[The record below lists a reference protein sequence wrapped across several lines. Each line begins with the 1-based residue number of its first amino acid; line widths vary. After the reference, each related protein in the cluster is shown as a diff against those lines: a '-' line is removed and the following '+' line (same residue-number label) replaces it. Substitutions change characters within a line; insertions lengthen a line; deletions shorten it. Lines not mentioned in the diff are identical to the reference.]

1 MRLQK
6 DIEAKFRFELQN
18 QHQQLEVTTE
28 QLYETKRQLELL
40 KVAHESLKTE
50 SDKYVSDLRT
60 RTKEE
65 INELA
70 EENRRLQV
78 LVDE

>member
-1 MRLQK
+1 
-6 DIEAKFRFELQN
+6 
-18 QHQQLEVTTE
+18 VT
-28 QLYETKRQLELL
+28 
-40 KVAHESLKTE
+40 HESLKTE

-70 EENRRLQV
+70 DENRRLQV